1 MDNDPGE
8 GTAEAPRRVDVGN
21 VAAYCS
27 SLAAEF
33 TARRNRVRRFVRH
46 NLASGEA
53 NEAILRSLLASIGAG
68 AYGATDGFVCN
79 PLRGE
84 SSRQCDIVVYD
95 RRFPLVY
102 AEGGVT
108 LVWPESARMVI
119 EVKTKMTREDLRGAV
134 RNIASVRRL
143 DAGSDARGIIFA
155 FDSVSPQ
162 AAMDVLAEG
171 LCAPEHQPAAVLLL
185 RRGAII
191 HQPDISQVVMYGGG
205 TAPYELLRCTGDDPP
220 GSVLTYLFLLYLRSV
235 FHSARG
241 SRTAGDLQMATD
253 QFLAQRTARE

>member
-1 MDNDPGE
+1 MSADPDQAAA
-8 GTAEAPRRVDVGN
+8 TSRVDVAN

-33 TARRNRVRRFVRH
+33 KARRNRVRRFVRH
-46 NLASGEA
+46 NLTSGEA

-102 AEGGVT
+102 AESGVT
-108 LVWPESARMVI
+108 LVWPEAARMVI
-119 EVKTKMTREDLRGAV
+119 EVKTRMTRDELRSAV
-134 RNIASVRRL
+134 RNVASVRRL
-143 DAGSDARGIIFA
+143 DAGSDARGVVFA

-162 AAMDVLAEG
+162 AAMGVLAEAP
-171 LCAPEHQPAAVLLL
+171 CAPQHRPAAVLLL

-191 HQPDISQVVMYGGG
+191 HQPDMSEVVMYGGG
-205 TAPYELLRCTGDDPP
+205 RAAYELLQCTGDDPS
-220 GSVLTYLFLLYLRSV
+220 GEVLTYLFLLYLRSM

-253 QFLAQRTARE
+253 QFLAQHTTRG